1 MYQKVLTKPRKW
13 AERSLA
19 LATKEELAADL
30 LLRKAQLAN
39 RKKIIFPWELH
50 ARKQELY
57 WIGLFFVGI
66 GILIFIL
73 SVIKPIISF
82 IITLIAAQI
91 LIAAQKK

>member
-13 AERSLA
+13 DERALA
-19 LATKEELAADL
+19 LATKEELVADL

-57 WIGLFFVGI
+57 WIEVVNNELNQRKEWIMEVDI
-66 GILIFIL
+66 C
-73 SVIKPIISF
+73 
-82 IITLIAAQI
+82 QE
-91 LIAAQKK
+91 

>member
-13 AERSLA
+13 DERSLA
-19 LATKEELAADL
+19 LATKEELVADL

-57 WIGLFFVGI
+57 LIEVVNKELNQRKEWIMEVDI
-66 GILIFIL
+66 C
-73 SVIKPIISF
+73 
-82 IITLIAAQI
+82 QE
-91 LIAAQKK
+91 